1 MHRATPPLPQYA
13 FMAWSSV
20 NITGI
25 VEFIFSFVYCGSLFV
40 YFHAS
45 NSELAVIASIV

>member
-1 MHRATPPLPQYA
+1 
-13 FMAWSSV
+13 MA
-20 NITGI
+20 

-40 YFHAS
+40 YFNAS